1 MAEVEKSIYGR
12 KVFFVNPSTS
22 FEASVIG
29 RLRLMEYEVYAI
41 EDYRKAK
48 PLLRKNA
55 DSICFF
61 LIENQLSLKGW
72 HNFIKSFEEEGVFS
86 PLDVGILIPDLP
98 DDKQA
103 NFLAELQ
110 YAAGL
115 IKLNQ
120 DQESM
125 FHEIVK
131 ALDAKNAKGMRKY
144 VRANCLNDSQADLLW
159 LKDNKMFKLKI
170 IDISS
175 VGIAAKLS
183 NGQANAVFINQII
196 EGVTLNLKNVQ
207 LSVDIKI
214 SAIKAAGDF
223 LLVVIMFNTSTSP
236 EAINKIRGY
245 IANNLQES
253 LRSSLRATDL
263 DRIDYEKL

>member
-1 MAEVEKSIYGR
+1 
-12 KVFFVNPSTS
+12 
-22 FEASVIG
+22 
-29 RLRLMEYEVYAI
+29 
-41 EDYRKAK
+41 
-48 PLLRKNA
+48 
-55 DSICFF
+55 
-61 LIENQLSLKGW
+61 
-72 HNFIKSFEEEGVFS
+72 
-86 PLDVGILIPDLP
+86 
-98 DDKQA
+98 
-103 NFLAELQ
+103 
-110 YAAGL
+110 
-115 IKLNQ
+115 
-120 DQESM
+120 M

>member
-12 KVFFVNPSTS
+12 KVFFVNPSMS
-22 FEASVIG
+22 FEASVIE

-41 EDYRKAK
+41 EDYRKVK
-48 PLLRKNA
+48 HLLRKNA

-110 YAAGL
+110 YDAGL

-183 NGQANAVFINQII
+183 NSQANAVFINQII
-196 EGVTLNLKNVQ
+196 DGVTLNLKNVQ
-207 LSVDIKI
+207 TSVDIKI

-223 LLVVIMFNTSTSP
+223 LLVVIMFDTSTSP

-253 LRSSLRATDL
+253 LRSSLRSIDL

>member
-12 KVFFVNPSTS
+12 KVFFVNPSAS

-41 EDYRKAK
+41 EDYRKVK

-61 LIENQLSLKGW
+61 LIESQLSLKGW

-86 PLDVGILIPDLP
+86 PLDIGILIPVLP
-98 DDKQA
+98 DDKQS

-110 YAAGL
+110 YDAGL

-196 EGVTLNLKNVQ
+196 ENVTLNLKNVQ
-207 LSVDIKI
+207 TSVDIKI

-236 EAINKIRGY
+236 EAINNIRGY

-253 LRSSLRATDL
+253 LRSSLRSIDL

>member
-12 KVFFVNPSTS
+12 KVFFVNPSMS
-22 FEASVIG
+22 FEASVIE

-41 EDYRKAK
+41 EDYRKVK
-48 PLLRKNA
+48 HLLRKNA

-110 YAAGL
+110 YDAGL

-196 EGVTLNLKNVQ
+196 ENVTLNLKNVQ
-207 LSVDIKI
+207 TSVDIKI

-236 EAINKIRGY
+236 EAINNIRGY

-253 LRSSLRATDL
+253 LRSSLRSIDL